1 MEENKTYNLNQ
12 LAMITG
18 YTTRSLRVFLKEGV
32 LEGEKTDGIWRFSE
46 EQVQDFIS
54 RQAVRQNMATK
65 RNAVVFD
72 FLAEAYRTE
81 NRACVI
87 LDFAVGEGE
96 AMEISGFFCARMCEA
111 KDMEFR
117 FSYERGVARVI
128 LSGKEDAV
136 SGMLKAYYEGK

>member
-46 EQVQDFIS
+46 EQVQGFIS

-96 AMEISGFFCARMCEA
+96 AIDRKS
-111 KDMEFR
+111 
-117 FSYERGVARVI
+117 VV
-128 LSGKEDAV
+128 
-136 SGMLKAYYEGK
+136 